1 MTACCLLRGYL
12 CVCVPVCVCLAHCQ
26 VASSQITLWAAA
38 ALRHRSQRSIYS
50 KTFTPSP
57 RTKTNSINLCYLRVH
72 MINCCDTSVCDVEA
86 VVANVS
92 WQADRL
98 WRYWHILHGASNKP
112 TNSDFVLRFMRR
124 FIRCCCS
131 GWNCNHEQSNLEIS
145 AYGVSRRLN
154 KSVCWN
160 PCKSVWFA
168 TDNWELKAQRRLQPC
183 IINIPF
189 ST

>member
-1 MTACCLLRGYL
+1 MNVCVEEKQSKWLHVAYCWVTCV

-112 TNSDFVLRFMRR
+112 TNSDFVLRFMRC
-124 FIRCCCS
+124 FIQAATLTLIFCFKYQKYQRT
-131 GWNCNHEQSNLEIS
+131 
-145 AYGVSRRLN
+145 VSLAGSTSLCAGILASQFDLRL
-154 KSVCWN
+154 
-160 PCKSVWFA
+160 
-168 TDNWELKAQRRLQPC
+168 
-183 IINIPF
+183 IIEN
-189 ST
+189 

>member
-1 MTACCLLRGYL
+1 MTACCLLLGYL

-112 TNSDFVLRFMRR
+112 TNFEV
-124 FIRCCCS
+124 
-131 GWNCNHEQSNLEIS
+131 H
-145 AYGVSRRLN
+145 
-154 KSVCWN
+154 
-160 PCKSVWFA
+160 A
-168 TDNWELKAQRRLQPC
+168 TLYTTLLLWLKLQPRAEQFR
-183 IINIPF
+183 NI
-189 ST
+189 SVRCLSQAQQVCVLEVSLICDW